1 MNLRYISAWSIK
13 NPVPVLVLFLVLT
26 VAGLTCFFG
35 LGIDESPNID
45 VPIVSITVNQVGAA
59 PPELESQVTRKI
71 EDAVAG
77 IGNVK
82 HIVSKVNEGV
92 SATTIEFE
100 LETNV
105 DRAVNDVRNEVSKIR
120 TQLPPGIDEPIV
132 QRLDFVGGP
141 FVTYSVSSDRRS
153 VEELSWITDNEI
165 SRALLGI
172 KGVGQVERA
181 GGVDREIRVN
191 LDPARLESLGI
202 TADMVSTQVRSVNTN
217 LPGGR
222 GEVGAQEESVRTLGS
237 APSAEKLAATRIALP
252 RGRWA
257 RLDTLGT
264 VNDSSTDQRQM
275 AMIDNKP
282 VISFSIVRSSGANM
296 VTVEEAVDQKL
307 EALEK
312 TLPPDI
318 KIKKIRSQ
326 TIFVHMSYHA
336 ALDSLLIGGGLAVL
350 VVWLFL
356 KDWRSAVIS
365 SLAMPLSLIPTFA
378 VMKVAGFTMNNMSL
392 LGLALVIGVLVDD
405 AIVEIENI
413 VRHMSMGKKPFQAA
427 FDAAD
432 EIGLAVVATTMTIIV
447 VFVPVAFM
455 GGIPGKFLWQ
465 FGLTVAAAVFFSL
478 VVARMLTPLMA
489 AYLLTPVKETHGNA
503 ATLKAYNRIL
513 IWSLNNR
520 WKTVAVG
527 VAFFALS
534 IVLFKMMPTSVIG
547 NIDRGE
553 SMLIV
558 EMPPGTQLADTER
571 AVKHLTNLCLKDEN
585 VQSVFAQIGS
595 GMAANRRSAAT
606 AGEVNKGTLYIS
618 LKPRDKRQVSQQDFE
633 AEIRG
638 KLLEVPGARLSFE
651 ARGGITGKLKL
662 ILVGN
667 DTPVLRHYTEK
678 LTDQMRG
685 IAGVNDIVSTAAL
698 ERPEIQ
704 VYPNFERASEQGISV
719 ESIARTALIATLG
732 DIDRNLPKFNLP
744 ERQINIRVQIDPKYR
759 EDVHTVKNLRVAAA
773 DGSLVPLVSVA
784 DIKFASGEAQI
795 DRYDRYRQ
803 VTIDASLANGLPLGE
818 ALKKVQALPAWKEM
832 PKTVRNIPAG
842 DVEIQKDIFG
852 GFAWAL
858 TVGVLLIYGVLAL
871 LFGGFL
877 HPLTIMMSLPLALGG
892 ALIALCITGDSLGF
906 YALIGIVMLMGLVT
920 KNAILL
926 VEYCLMAMH
935 AGKDRLTAIMEAG
948 EARMRPILMTT
959 VAMVAGMLPIAIRI
973 GAGSEARAPMA
984 IAVIGGLITSTL
996 LTLVVIPVVFTLIDD
1011 AQNWLRKLFV
1021 KLNLNSADELDE
1033 SSMNAA
1039 QTPRPQYGDHNGTTS
1054 GGSQQGKNQP
1064 RESSEPQ
1071 TSVSRH

>member
-1 MNLRYISAWSIK
+1 MNLRYISAWSIT
-13 NPVPVLVLFLVLT
+13 NPVPVLVLFLALT
-26 VAGLTCFFG
+26 VAGLYCFFK

-59 PPELESQVTRKI
+59 PPELESQITRKI

-92 SATTIEFE
+92 SNTTIEFE
-100 LETNV
+100 LETDV

-120 TQLPPGIDEPIV
+120 TQLPAGIDEPIV

-141 FVTYSVSSDRRS
+141 FVTYSVASDRRS
-153 VEELSWITDNEI
+153 VEELSWITDNDI
-165 SRALLGI
+165 ARALLGI

-191 LDPARLESLGI
+191 LNPARLEALGI
-202 TADMVSTQVRSVNTN
+202 TADMVSLQVRAVNTN

-222 GEVGAQEESVRTLGS
+222 GEIGSQEESLRTLGS
-237 APSAEKLAATRIALP
+237 APSAEQLAATRIALP
-252 RGRWA
+252 GGRWA
-257 RLDTLGT
+257 RLDTLGS
-264 VNDSSTDQRQM
+264 VEDASSDQRQL

-282 VISFSIVRSSGANM
+282 VIAFSIVRSSGANM
-296 VTVEEAVDQKL
+296 VDVEEAVDKKL
-307 EALEK
+307 EGLEHS
-312 TLPPDI
+312 LPPDI

-326 TIFVHMSYHA
+326 TIFVHQSYHA

-365 SLAMPLSLIPTFA
+365 SLAMPLSLVPTFA
-378 VMKVAGFTMNNMSL
+378 VMKLAGFTMNNMSL

-489 AYLLTPVKETHGNA
+489 AYLLTPIKESHGNKA
-503 ATLKAYNRIL
+503 MLKAYDRIL
-513 IWSLNNR
+513 TWSLRHR
-520 WKTVAVG
+520 WKTVICG

-534 IVLFKMMPTSVIG
+534 IVLFRMMPTSVIG

-553 SMLIV
+553 SIISV
-558 EMPPGTQLADTER
+558 EMPPGTQLKDTR
-571 AVKHLTNLCLKDEN
+571 QTMMGLTDILVKQPEVK
-585 VQSVFAQIGS
+585 SIFAQVGA
-595 GMAANRRSAAT
+595 GTAANRRSAAT
-606 AGEVNKGTLYIS
+606 AGEVHKGTIYVS
-618 LKPRDKRQVSQQDFE
+618 LKPREQRKLSQQEFE
-633 AEIRG
+633 ETIRG
-638 KLLEVPGARLSFE
+638 KLIAVPGPRLSFE

-667 DTPVLRHYTEK
+667 DTEALRRYTEK
-678 LTDQMRG
+678 LSDEMRS
-685 IAGVNDIVSTAAL
+685 IAGINDIVSTAAL
-698 ERPEIQ
+698 EKPEIQ
-704 VYPNFERASEQGISV
+704 VHPDFERASEQGISV
-719 ESIARTALIATLG
+719 ETIARTALIATLG
-732 DIDRNLPKFNLP
+732 DIERNLPKFNLP

-759 EDVHTVKNLRVAAA
+759 EDIHTMKNLRVASN
-773 DGSLVPLVSVA
+773 DGTLVPLVSVA
-784 DIKFASGEAQI
+784 DIRFASGEAQI

-803 VTIDASLANGLPLGE
+803 VTIDASLADGLPLGE
-818 ALKKVQALPAWKEM
+818 ALKKVQALPIWKEM
-832 PKTVRNIPAG
+832 PNTVRSVPAG

-858 TVGVLLIYGVLAL
+858 TVGVLLIYAVLAL

-926 VEYCLMAMH
+926 VEYCLMAMQQ
-935 AGKDRLTAIMEAG
+935 GKDRMSAIMEAG

-996 LTLVVIPVVFTLIDD
+996 LTLVVVPVVFTMIDD
-1011 AQNWLRKLFV
+1011 VQGWLRKVLV
-1021 KLNLNSADELDE
+1021 RLNLNSAKDLDE
-1033 SSMNAA
+1033 SASPIHGERE
-1039 QTPRPQYGDHNGTTS
+1039 QIHS
-1054 GGSQQGKNQP
+1054 G
-1064 RESSEPQ
+1064 
-1071 TSVSRH
+1071 SRN

>member
-13 NPVPVLVLFLVLT
+13 NPVPVLVLFLAMT
-26 VAGLTCFFG
+26 VAGIACFFQ

-45 VPIVSITVNQVGAA
+45 IPIVSITVNQVGAA

-100 LETNV
+100 LETNA
-105 DRAVNDVRNEVSKIR
+105 DRAVNDVRNEVAKIR

-141 FVTYSVSSDRRS
+141 FVTYSVSSDKRT

-191 LDPARLESLGI
+191 LNPARLESLGI
-202 TADMVSTQVRSVNTN
+202 TADMVSLQVRGVNTN

-222 GEVGAQEESVRTLGS
+222 GEIGSQEESVRTLGS
-237 APSAEKLAATRIALP
+237 APSAEKLAATRIALA
-252 RGRWA
+252 GDRWA

-264 VNDSSTDQRQM
+264 IEDASSDQRQM

-282 VISFSIVRSSGANM
+282 VVAFSIVRSSGANM
-296 VTVEEAVDQKL
+296 VNVEEAVDKKL
-307 EALEK
+307 ELLEK
-312 TLPPDI
+312 TLPPDL

-326 TIFVHMSYHA
+326 TIFVHHSYHA
-336 ALDSLLIGGGLAVL
+336 ALDSLLIGGGLAVF

-378 VMKVAGFTMNNMSL
+378 VMKIAGFTMNNMSL

-413 VRHMSMGKKPFQAA
+413 VRHMSMGKSPFQAS

-455 GGIPGKFLWQ
+455 GGIPGKFLCQ
-465 FGLTVAAAVFFSL
+465 FGFTVAAAVFFSL

-489 AYLLTPVKETHGNA
+489 AYLLVPIKESHGNKVM
-503 ATLKAYNRIL
+503 LNLYDRLLN
-513 IWSLNNR
+513 WSLKNR
-520 WKTVAVG
+520 FKTVAVG
-527 VAFFALS
+527 TLFFIVSIAL
-534 IVLFKMMPTSVIG
+534 FRMMPTSVIG
-547 NIDRGE
+547 NVDRGE
-553 SMLIV
+553 SIISV
-558 EMPPGTQLADTER
+558 EMPPGTQLPATKQAVSKLTE
-571 AVKHLTNLCLKDEN
+571 LLLKEPD
-585 VQSVFAQIGS
+585 VASVFAQIGA
-595 GMAANRRSAAT
+595 GTAANRRSAAI
-606 AGEVNKGTLYIS
+606 AGEVHKGTIYVS
-618 LKPRDKRQVSQQDFE
+618 LKPRDKRKISQQEFE
-633 AEIRG
+633 ETIRA
-638 KLLEVPGARLSFE
+638 KLNAVAGPRLSFE

-662 ILVGN
+662 TLAGN
-667 DTPVLRHYTEK
+667 DTQSLRRFSEK
-678 LTDQMRG
+678 ISDEMRSIPG
-685 IAGVNDIVSTAAL
+685 INDIVSTAAL

-719 ESIARTALIATLG
+719 ETIARTALIATLG

-744 ERQINIRVQIDPKYR
+744 ERQINIRVQIDPVHR
-759 EDVHTVKNLRVAAA
+759 EDIHTVRNLRVISN
-773 DGSLVPLVSVA
+773 DGSLVPLSTVA
-784 DIKFASGEAQI
+784 EIRFASGEAQI

-803 VTIDASLANGLPLGE
+803 VTIDASLASGLPLGE
-818 ALKKVQALPAWKEM
+818 ALKKVQSLPAWKEM
-832 PKTVRNIPAG
+832 PKAVRSIPVG
-842 DVEIQKDIFG
+842 DVEIQRDIFS

-858 TVGVLLIYGVLAL
+858 TVGVLLIYAVLVL
-871 LFGGFL
+871 LFGSFL

-926 VEYCLMAMH
+926 VEYCLMAQH
-935 AGKDRLTAIMEAG
+935 SGKSRWHAIMEAG

-959 VAMVAGMLPIAIRI
+959 VAMVAGMLPIAVRI

-984 IAVIGGLITSTL
+984 IAVIGGLVTSTL
-996 LTLVVIPVVFTLIDD
+996 LTLIVIPVVFTYIDD
-1011 AQNWLRKLFV
+1011 LQGWLRKVFV
-1021 KLNLNSADELDE
+1021 HLNLNSSEGLDE
-1033 SSMNAA
+1033 SAVQDRDEAVASRQADNV
-1039 QTPRPQYGDHNGTTS
+1039 
-1054 GGSQQGKNQP
+1054 GSSLPK
-1064 RESSEPQ
+1064 
-1071 TSVSRH
+1071 

>member
-13 NPVPVLVLFLVLT
+13 NPVPVLVLFLAMT
-26 VAGLTCFFG
+26 VAGVYCFFS

-45 VPIVSITVNQVGAA
+45 VPIVSITVAQTGAA

-71 EDAVAG
+71 EDAVSG

-92 SATTIEFE
+92 SSTTIEFE
-100 LETNV
+100 LETDV

-120 TQLPPGIDEPIV
+120 TQLPAGIDEPIV
-132 QRLDFVGGP
+132 SRLDFVGGP
-141 FVTYSVSSDRRS
+141 FVTYSVGSDRRT

-165 SRALLGI
+165 ARSILGI

-191 LDPARLESLGI
+191 LIPSRLESLGI
-202 TADMVSTQVRSVNTN
+202 TADMVSSQVRAVNTN

-237 APSAEKLAATRIALP
+237 AVSAEKLAATRITLP
-252 RGRWA
+252 GNRWA
-257 RLDTLGT
+257 RLDTLGSIE
-264 VNDSSTDQRQM
+264 DASSDQRQM
-275 AMIDNKP
+275 AMMDNKP
-282 VISFSIVRSSGANM
+282 VVAFSIVRSAGANM
-296 VTVEEAVDQKL
+296 VDVEEAVDKKL
-307 EALEK
+307 EALQK
-312 TLPPDI
+312 TLPPDL

-326 TIFVHMSYHA
+326 CIFVHQSYHA
-336 ALDSLLIGGGLAVL
+336 ALDSLLVGGGLAVF

-378 VMKVAGFTMNNMSL
+378 VMKMAGFTMNNMSL
-392 LGLALVIGVLVDD
+392 LALALVIGVLVDD

-427 FDAAD
+427 FDASD

-455 GGIPGKFLWQ
+455 GGIPGKFLCQ

-489 AYLLTPVKETHGNA
+489 AYLLTPIKESHDNQA
-503 ATLKAYNRIL
+503 LLKLYNQIL
-513 IWSLNNR
+513 MWSLRNR
-520 WKTVAVG
+520 WKTVACG

-547 NIDRGE
+547 SVDRGE
-553 SMLIV
+553 SIISM
-558 EMPPGTQLADTER
+558 EMPPGTPLADSRR
-571 AVKHLTNLCLKDEN
+571 AITGLTDVLLAQPD
-585 VQSVFAQIGS
+585 VQSVFSQIGS
-595 GMAANRRSAAT
+595 GTAANRRSAAV
-606 AGEVNKGTLYIS
+606 AGEVNKGTIYVR
-618 LKPRDKRQVSQQDFE
+618 LKPRDKRRLSQQEFE
-633 AEIRG
+633 ETIRS
-638 KLLEVPGARLSFE
+638 KLNVIPGPRISFE

-667 DTPVLRHYTEK
+667 DTAALRQFSEK
-678 LTDQMRG
+678 LSDEMRSIPG
-685 IAGVNDIVSTAAL
+685 IDDIVSTAAL

-719 ESIARTALIATLG
+719 ETIARTALIATLG
-732 DIDRNLPKFNLP
+732 DIERNLPKFNLP

-759 EDVHTVKNLRVAAA
+759 EDVNTVKSLRVMSSN
-773 DGSLVPLVSVA
+773 GSLVPLVSVA
-784 DIKFASGEAQI
+784 EIRFASGEAQI

-803 VTIDASLANGLPLGE
+803 VTIDASLATGLPLGE
-818 ALKKVQALPAWKEM
+818 ALKKVQALKHWKEM
-832 PKTVRNIPAG
+832 PKSVRNVPAG

-858 TVGVLLIYGVLAL
+858 TVGVLLIWAVLVL

-877 HPLTIMMSLPLALGG
+877 HPFTIMMSLPLALGG

-926 VEYCLMAMH
+926 VEYCLMAQH
-935 AGKDRLTAIMEAG
+935 QGKDRLTAIIEAG

-996 LTLVVIPVVFTLIDD
+996 LTLIVIPVVFTIIDD
-1011 AQNWLRKLFV
+1011 AQVWLRKLFI
-1021 KLNLNSADELDE
+1021 KLNLNSAEGLDE
-1033 SSMNAA
+1033 SAVPSNNNNTAGSNSSSTAA
-1039 QTPRPQYGDHNGTTS
+1039 EQREKSQT
-1054 GGSQQGKNQP
+1054 GS
-1064 RESSEPQ
+1064 R
-1071 TSVSRH
+1071 

>member
-13 NPVPVLVLFLVLT
+13 NPVPVLVLFLTLT
-26 VAGLTCFFG
+26 VAGLYCFFS

-45 VPIVSITVNQVGAA
+45 IPIVSVTVTQTGAA

-92 SATTIEFE
+92 SSTTIEFE

-120 TQLPPGIDEPIV
+120 TQLPPGIDEPV
-132 QRLDFVGGP
+132 VSRLDFVGGP
-141 FVTYSVSSDRRS
+141 FVTYSVASDRRT
-153 VEELSWITDNEI
+153 VEELSWITDNDI
-165 SRALLGI
+165 SRSILGI

-191 LDPARLESLGI
+191 LQPARLEALGI
-202 TADMVSTQVRSVNTN
+202 TADMVSSQVRAVNTN

-222 GEVGAQEESVRTLGS
+222 GEVGQQEESVRTLGS
-237 APSAEKLAATRIALP
+237 AVSAEKLSATRIALP
-252 RGRWA
+252 GNRWA
-257 RLDTLGT
+257 RLDTLGSID
-264 VNDSSTDQRQM
+264 DSSSDQRQL

-282 VISFSIVRSSGANM
+282 VVAFSIVRSAGANM
-296 VTVEEAVDQKL
+296 VDVEEAVDKKL
-307 EALEK
+307 EVLEK
-312 TLPPDI
+312 SLPPDL

-326 TIFVHMSYHA
+326 CIFVHQSYHA
-336 ALDSLLIGGGLAVL
+336 ALDSLLVGGGLAVF

-378 VMKVAGFTMNNMSL
+378 VMKMAGFTMNNMSL
-392 LGLALVIGVLVDD
+392 LALALVIGVLVDD

-413 VRHMSMGKKPFQAA
+413 VRHMSLGKKPFQAA
-427 FDAAD
+427 FDASD

-455 GGIPGKFLWQ
+455 GGIPGKFLCQ

-489 AYLLTPVKETHGNA
+489 AYLLTPIKESHGNG
-503 ATLKAYNRIL
+503 TMLKLYDRL
-513 IWSLNNR
+513 LMWSLRNR
-520 WKTVAVG
+520 WKTVICG
-527 VAFFALS
+527 VVFFGLS

-547 NIDRGE
+547 SVDRGE
-553 SMLIV
+553 SIITV
-558 EMPPGTQLADTER
+558 EMPPGTKLADTR
-571 AVKHLTNLCLKDEN
+571 QAVVSMTNVLLAQPD
-585 VQSVFAQIGS
+585 VSSVFSQIGS
-595 GMAANRRSAAT
+595 GTAANRRSAAV
-606 AGEVNKGTLYIS
+606 AGEVHKGTLYVR
-618 LKPRDKRQVSQQDFE
+618 LKPREKRKLSQQEFE
-633 AEIRG
+633 ETIRT
-638 KLLEVPGARLSFE
+638 KLTAVPGPRFSFE

-667 DTPVLRHYTEK
+667 DTAALRLFSEK
-678 LTDQMRG
+678 LSDEMRSIPG
-685 IAGVNDIVSTAAL
+685 IDDIVSTAAL

-704 VYPNFERASEQGISV
+704 VFPNFERASEQGISV
-719 ESIARTALIATLG
+719 ETIARTALIATLG
-732 DIDRNLPKFNLP
+732 DIERNLPKFNLP
-744 ERQINIRVQIDPKYR
+744 ERQINIRVQIDPKFR
-759 EDVHTVKNLRVAAA
+759 EDVHTVKNLRVMSNS
-773 DGSLVPLVSVA
+773 GNLVPLVSVA
-784 DIKFASGEAQI
+784 DIHYASGEAQI

-803 VTIDASLANGLPLGE
+803 VTIDASLATGLPLGE
-818 ALKKVQALPAWKEM
+818 ALKKIQALPVYKEM
-832 PKTVRNIPAG
+832 PKSVRNIPAG
-842 DVEIQKDIFG
+842 DVEIQRDIFG
-852 GFAWAL
+852 GFSWAL
-858 TVGVLLIYGVLAL
+858 SVGVLLIWGVLVL

-877 HPLTIMMSLPLALGG
+877 HPFTIMMSLPLALGG

-926 VEYCLMAMH
+926 VEYCLMAQH
-935 AGKDRLTAIMEAG
+935 HGKDRLTAITEAG

-959 VAMVAGMLPIAIRI
+959 VAMVAGMLPIAIRL

-996 LTLVVIPVVFTLIDD
+996 LTLIVIPVVFTIIDD
-1011 AQNWLRKLFV
+1011 CQVWLRKMFIR
-1021 KLNLNSADELDE
+1021 LNLNTADGLDE
-1033 SSMNAA
+1033 SSVTTDQASMNKAA
-1039 QTPRPQYGDHNGTTS
+1039 SESRETSSSHN
-1054 GGSQQGKNQP
+1054 
-1064 RESSEPQ
+1064 R
-1071 TSVSRH
+1071 